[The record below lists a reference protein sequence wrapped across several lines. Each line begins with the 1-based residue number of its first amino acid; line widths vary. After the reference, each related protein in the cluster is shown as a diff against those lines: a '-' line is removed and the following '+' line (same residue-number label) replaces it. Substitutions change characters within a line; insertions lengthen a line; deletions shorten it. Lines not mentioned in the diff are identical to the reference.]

1 MKEFKNSV
9 RISGMKKKHMIL
21 SGGLITLIALILI
34 LTLPRSIG
42 VILNGEAQTL
52 QTRAWTVQAA
62 LENGGLTLNPQDSIQ
77 PTPDKSLLG
86 VDQIVVDQA
95 RPVYIEEYPSGK
107 VTLIYSASR
116 DGEQLLASAG
126 ITPTEEDK
134 VQVNGQLFKTNQPL
148 PYAPEYRF
156 EVKHAVVITI
166 DSPEG
171 IETIQSSADSL
182 GDALQNAGY
191 EFHPADRLDLPLE
204 TVLDQ
209 DLTVTIQRAL
219 PITITLKDQTI
230 PSFSAADTVGEA
242 LAEVGISLQNL
253 DYSIPAETDPLPTDG
268 NIRVVRVR
276 EEATLTQTSIPYT
289 SEYIQSDQV
298 ELDKTEIVQPG
309 EFGVEVTRTLVRYED
324 GQEVKRIDD
333 TTWVAKQPQNQVTG
347 RGTKPVVKTMET
359 PDGTIEYWRAVTVHA
374 TSYSPCRSGVDA
386 CYYGTS
392 SGLPV
397 QRGVIGVTRTWYNL
411 MVGQQVYVPGYGK
424 GIIADIGGGIPG
436 EYWIDLGFTDADFE
450 PWSSWTT
457 MYFLTPVPDYIPWI
471 LP

>member
-1 MKEFKNSV
+1 
-9 RISGMKKKHMIL
+9 MKKKHMIL

-34 LTLPRSIG
+34 LTLPRGIG

-62 LENGGLTLNPQDSIQ
+62 LENGGLTLDPQDFIQ
-77 PTPDKSLLG
+77 PEPDKSLLG
-86 VDQIVVDQA
+86 VETITVDQA
-95 RPVYIEEYPSGK
+95 RPITIQEYPSGK
-107 VTLIYSASR
+107 VTRLHSASR
-116 DGEQLLASAG
+116 DAEQLLTTAG
-126 ITPTEEDK
+126 ITPQEEDRLLF
-134 VQVNGQLFKTNQPL
+134 NGKPLNREQPL

-156 EVKHAVVITI
+156 EVKHAVEITI
-166 DSPEG
+166 QTPDG
-171 IETIQSSADSL
+171 NETLQSSADSL
-182 GDALQNAGY
+182 GEALQAAGY
-191 EFHPADRLDLPLE
+191 EFHPADRLNLPLE

-209 DLTVTIQRAL
+209 DLTVTIQRAQ
-219 PITITLKDQTI
+219 PITITLQDQTI
-230 PSFSAADTVGEA
+230 SAFSAAGTVGEA
-242 LAEVGISLQNL
+242 LADAGISLQNL
-253 DYSIPAETDPLPTDG
+253 DYSLPDESEPVPPG
-268 NIRVVRVR
+268 GEIRVVRVR

-289 SEYIQSDQV
+289 SEYVQSDQV

-309 EFGVEVTRTLVRYED
+309 EFGVEVTRTVVRYED

-333 TTWVAKQPQNQVTG
+333 TTWIAKQPQNQITG
-347 RGTKPVVKTMET
+347 RGTKPVVQTLDT
-359 PDGTIEYWRAVTVHA
+359 PDGVIEYWRAVTVHA
-374 TSYSPCRSGVDA
+374 TAYSPCRSGVDA

-397 QRGVIGVTRTWYNL
+397 QRGVIGVTRAWYNL

-424 GIIADIGGGIPG
+424 AIIGDIGGGIPG
-436 EYWIDLGFTDADFE
+436 EYWIDLGFTDDDFE